1 MSDFIKADVGKLE
14 SFITESENAIT
25 EFAAIK
31 DEFDSINKDL
41 MKNWK
46 GEGKKSYKKVADHI
60 TEKIG
65 SIKEVLDTINDT
77 LVKDLV
83 AQYQQIDADLS
94 DYNKT
99 AGDAEE

>member
-1 MSDFIKADVGKLE
+1 MSKFIKADIGKLE

-25 EFAAIK
+25 EFAEIK
-31 DEFDSINKDL
+31 EEFDDINKTL
-41 MKNWK
+41 IKNWK
-46 GEGKKSYKKVADHI
+46 GEGKKAYKQVADHI

-83 AQYQQIDADLS
+83 EQYNKIDADLS
-94 DYNKT
+94 EYNKT
-99 AGDAEE
+99 AGDPE